1 VIADVNHPTILEPG
15 VPHPAVGPATER
27 WNNSAVTENS
37 SPPIAPHRVVVI
49 GGGPGGYDA
58 ALAAAQLG
66 ATTVLI
72 ERAGVGGSAVLTDVV
87 PSKTLIATAD
97 AAVAVGESAELGV
110 EFVDADSGA
119 HVTPA
124 MSVNLEVVNRRLLAL
139 AQSTSRDM
147 KETLE
152 EAGVTV
158 IEAEGRLDG
167 PHRVVARSVGE
178 NSHDID
184 SFDADTVIV
193 AVGARPRTLPTAEPD
208 GVRILTWTQLYN
220 LTEVPEHLI
229 VIGSG
234 VTGAEFASAYRNLGA
249 RVTLV
254 SSRDR
259 VLPGEDGDAAQV
271 LEDVFVRRG
280 MSLRSRARA
289 ESVVATDAGIVV
301 TLADG
306 STIEGSHCL
315 IAVGS
320 IPNTANLG
328 LDSAGVVL
336 ADSGHIRVNKVA
348 RTSMSNIYAV
358 GDCSDALPLA
368 SVASHQGRTAV
379 FHALGEFAKP
389 LDTRLV
395 CSNIFTSPEI
405 ATVGYSE
412 SDVTSGAV
420 NGVVYKLDLDAN
432 PRAKM
437 QGTTDGFIKL
447 IAQPESGILLGGVIV
462 APRASELINLLSFAM
477 EHRHTVDQLARSWNV
492 YPSLAGG
499 IADTAKGM
507 HPLRK

>member
-1 VIADVNHPTILEPG
+1 MEP
-15 VPHPAVGPATER
+15 
-27 WNNSAVTENS
+27 VTDS
-37 SPPIAPHRVVVI
+37 TTTPHRVVVI

-66 ATTVLI
+66 AQTVLI

-97 AAVAVGESAELGV
+97 AAVAVDESSDLGV
-110 EFVDADSGA
+110 RFYADGEATVAQKPTVRVDLGI
-119 HVTPA
+119 
-124 MSVNLEVVNRRLLAL
+124 VNDRLLRL
-139 AQSTSRDM
+139 AKETSVDM
-147 KETLE
+147 KATLE
-152 EAGVTV
+152 SAGVTV
-158 IEAEGRLDG
+158 IDGEGRLDG
-167 PHRVVARSVGE
+167 PHRVIVREAGG
-178 NSHDID
+178 NGKDID

-208 GVRILTWTQLYN
+208 GKRILTWTQLYN
-220 LTEVPEHLI
+220 LTDVPEHII

-234 VTGAEFASAYRNLGA
+234 VTGAEFASAYTNLGSK
-249 RVTLV
+249 VTLV

-271 LEDVFVRRG
+271 LQDVFERRG
-280 MSLRSRARA
+280 MTLKSKARA
-289 ESVVATDAGIVV
+289 ESVVATDRGVVV
-301 TLADG
+301 TLGDG
-306 STIEGSHCL
+306 KTVQGSHCL

-320 IPNTANLG
+320 IPNTAGIG
-328 LDSAGVVL
+328 LETAGVQMS
-336 ADSGHIRVNKVA
+336 DSGHIVVNKVA
-348 RTSMSNIYAV
+348 RTSISNIYAV
-358 GDCSDALPLA
+358 GDCSDAPPLA

-379 FHALGEFAKP
+379 FHTLGDFAKP

-405 ATVGYSE
+405 ATVGYTE
-412 SDVTSGAV
+412 NDVTSGAV
-420 NGVVYKLDLDAN
+420 NGIVYKLDLDAN

-447 IAQPESGILLGGVIV
+447 IAQPESGILIGGVIV

-477 EHRHTVDQLARSWNV
+477 EHRHTVDQLARSWSV

-507 HPLRK
+507 HLLKKK

>member
-1 VIADVNHPTILEPG
+1 MET
-15 VPHPAVGPATER
+15 
-27 WNNSAVTENS
+27 VTDPS
-37 SPPIAPHRVVVI
+37 TTIAPHRVVVI

-66 ATTVLI
+66 ARTVLI

-97 AAVAVGESAELGV
+97 AAVAVDESTDLGV
-110 EFVDADSGA
+110 RFYADDDTTVAQKPTVRVDLGI
-119 HVTPA
+119 
-124 MSVNLEVVNRRLLAL
+124 VNERLLRL
-139 AQSTSRDM
+139 AKSTSTDM
-147 KETLE
+147 KATLE
-152 EAGVTV
+152 SAGVTV
-158 IEAEGRLDG
+158 IDGEGRLDG
-167 PHRVVARSVGE
+167 AHRVIARETGA
-178 NSHDID
+178 NGKDID

-208 GVRILTWTQLYN
+208 GKRILTWTQLYN
-220 LTEVPEHLI
+220 LTDVPEHLI

-234 VTGAEFASAYRNLGA
+234 VTGAEFASAYTNLGA
-249 RVTLV
+249 KVTLV

-271 LEDVFVRRG
+271 LQDVFERRG
-280 MSLRSRARA
+280 MTLRSKARA
-289 ESVVATDAGIVV
+289 ESVVATDTGVVV
-301 TLADG
+301 TLGDG
-306 STIEGSHCL
+306 ETVEGSHCL

-320 IPNTANLG
+320 IPNTANIG
-328 LDSAGVVL
+328 LETAGVQMS
-336 ADSGHIRVNKVA
+336 DSGHILVNKVA
-348 RTSMSNIYAV
+348 RTSISNIYAV
-358 GDCSDALPLA
+358 GDCSDAPPLA

-379 FHALGEFAKP
+379 FHTLGDFAKP

-405 ATVGYSE
+405 ATVGYTE
-412 SDVTSGAV
+412 NDVTSGAV
-420 NGVVYKLDLDAN
+420 NGIVYKLDLDAN

-447 IAQPESGILLGGVIV
+447 IAQPESGILIGGVIV
-462 APRASELINLLSFAM
+462 AQRASELINFLSFAM
-477 EHRHTVDQLARSWNV
+477 EHRHTVDQLARSWSV

-507 HPLRK
+507 HLLKK

>member
-1 VIADVNHPTILEPG
+1 
-15 VPHPAVGPATER
+15 
-27 WNNSAVTENS
+27 VTENS
-37 SPPIAPHRVVVI
+37 SPSSSPHRVVVI

-66 ATTVLI
+66 AKTVLI
-72 ERAGVGGSAVLTDVV
+72 ERSGVGGSAVLTDVV

-97 AAVAVGESAELGV
+97 AAVAVGEASELGV
-110 EFVDADSGA
+110 RFVNPETGA
-119 HVTPA
+119 T
-124 MSVNLEVVNRRLLAL
+124 MSPEISVDLEVVNRRLLAL
-139 AQSTSRDM
+139 ARSTSQDM
-147 KETLE
+147 RETLE
-152 EAGVTV
+152 AAGVTV
-158 IEAEGRLDG
+158 LGAEGRLDG
-167 PHRVVARSVGE
+167 PHRVIARSVGE
-178 NSHDID
+178 NGSDID

-280 MSLRSRARA
+280 MTLRSKARA
-289 ESVVATDAGIVV
+289 ESVVATDSGVVV
-301 TLADG
+301 TLGDG

-328 LDSAGVVL
+328 LDAAGVVL
-336 ADSGHIRVNKVA
+336 TESGHIRVNKVA
-348 RTSMSNIYAV
+348 RTSISNIYAV

-412 SDVTSGAV
+412 SDVNSGEV
-420 NGVVYKLDLDAN
+420 NGIVYKLDLDAN

>member
-1 VIADVNHPTILEPG
+1 MEP
-15 VPHPAVGPATER
+15 
-27 WNNSAVTENS
+27 VTDS
-37 SPPIAPHRVVVI
+37 TTTPHRVVVI

-66 ATTVLI
+66 AQTVLI

-97 AAVAVGESAELGV
+97 AAVAVDESSDLGV
-110 EFVDADSGA
+110 RFYADGETTVAQKPTVRVDLGI
-119 HVTPA
+119 
-124 MSVNLEVVNRRLLAL
+124 VNDRLLRL
-139 AQSTSRDM
+139 AKETSVDM
-147 KETLE
+147 KATLE
-152 EAGVTV
+152 SAGVTV
-158 IEAEGRLDG
+158 IDGEGRLDG
-167 PHRVVARSVGE
+167 PHRVIAREAGG
-178 NSHDID
+178 NGKDID

-208 GVRILTWTQLYN
+208 GKRILTWTQLYN
-220 LTEVPEHLI
+220 LTDVPEHLI

-234 VTGAEFASAYRNLGA
+234 VTGAEFASAYTNLGSK
-249 RVTLV
+249 VTLV

-271 LEDVFVRRG
+271 LQDVFERRG
-280 MSLRSRARA
+280 MTLKSKARA
-289 ESVVATDAGIVV
+289 ESVVATDRGVVV
-301 TLADG
+301 TLGDG
-306 STIEGSHCL
+306 KTVQGSHCL

-320 IPNTANLG
+320 IPNTAGIG
-328 LDSAGVVL
+328 LETAGVQMS
-336 ADSGHIRVNKVA
+336 DSGHIVVNKVA
-348 RTSMSNIYAV
+348 RTSISNIYAV
-358 GDCSDALPLA
+358 GDCSDAPPLA

-379 FHALGEFAKP
+379 FHTLGDFAKP

-405 ATVGYSE
+405 ATVGYTE
-412 SDVTSGAV
+412 NDVTSGAV
-420 NGVVYKLDLDAN
+420 NGIVYKLDLDAN

-447 IAQPESGILLGGVIV
+447 IAQPESGILIGGVIV

-477 EHRHTVDQLARSWNV
+477 EHRHTVDQLARSWSV

-507 HPLRK
+507 HLLKKK

>member
-1 VIADVNHPTILEPG
+1 MEF
-15 VPHPAVGPATER
+15 
-27 WNNSAVTENS
+27 VTENS
-37 SPPIAPHRVVVI
+37 SAPLAPHRVVVI

-66 ATTVLI
+66 AKTVLI

-97 AAVAVGESAELGV
+97 AAVAVGEAGDLGV
-110 EFVDADSGA
+110 QFVDTVSGE
-119 HVTPA
+119 VEKPA
-124 MSVNLEVVNRRLLAL
+124 ITVNLGVVNTRLLAL
-139 AQSTSRDM
+139 AKSTSHDM
-147 KETLE
+147 RATLE
-152 EAGVTV
+152 QAGVTV
-158 IEAEGRLDG
+158 LEAEGRLDG
-167 PHRVVARSVGE
+167 PHRVIAREVGE
-178 NSHDID
+178 NGKDID
-184 SFDADTVIV
+184 SFDADTVII
-193 AVGARPRTLPTAEPD
+193 AVGARPRTLTTAEPD

-220 LTEVPEHLI
+220 LTEVPEHLV

-234 VTGAEFASAYRNLGA
+234 VTGAEFASAYTNLGA
-249 RVTLV
+249 KVTLV

-259 VLPGEDGDAAQV
+259 VLPGEDGDAAKV
-271 LEDVFVRRG
+271 LEDVFERRG
-280 MSLRSRARA
+280 MTLKSKARA
-289 ESVVATDAGIVV
+289 ESVVATDTGIVV
-301 TLADG
+301 TLGDG
-306 STIEGSHCL
+306 STVEGSHCL

-320 IPNTANLG
+320 IPNTAGLG
-328 LDSAGVVL
+328 LDAAGVAL
-336 ADSGHIRVNKVA
+336 TESGHIRVNKVA

-358 GDCSDALPLA
+358 GDCSDAPPLA

-379 FHALGEFAKP
+379 FHTLGDFAKP

-405 ATVGYSE
+405 ATVGYTE
-412 SDVTSGAV
+412 NDVTSGAV
-420 NGVVYKLDLDAN
+420 NGIVYKLDLSAN

-477 EHRHTVDQLARSWNV
+477 EHRHTVDQLARSWSV

-499 IADTAKGM
+499 ISDTAKAM
-507 HPLRK
+507 HLLKK

>member
-1 VIADVNHPTILEPG
+1 MEF
-15 VPHPAVGPATER
+15 
-27 WNNSAVTENS
+27 VTENRS
-37 SPPIAPHRVVVI
+37 SASAPHRVVVI

-66 ATTVLI
+66 AKTVLI

-97 AAVAVGESAELGV
+97 AAVAVGEAGELGV
-110 EFVDADSGA
+110 QFVDTVSGEFEK
-119 HVTPA
+119 PA
-124 MSVNLEVVNRRLLAL
+124 ISVNLGVVNTRLLAL
-139 AQSTSRDM
+139 AKSTSRDM
-147 KETLE
+147 KATLE
-152 EAGVTV
+152 SAGVTV
-158 IEAEGRLDG
+158 LEAEGRLDG
-167 PHRVVARSVGE
+167 PHRVIAREAGA
-178 NSHDID
+178 NGKDID
-184 SFDADTVIV
+184 SFDADTVII

-208 GVRILTWTQLYN
+208 GERILTWTQLYN
-220 LTEVPEHLI
+220 LTEVPEHLV

-234 VTGAEFASAYRNLGA
+234 VTGAEFASAYTNLGA
-249 RVTLV
+249 KVTLV

-259 VLPGEDGDAAQV
+259 VLPGEDGDAAKV
-271 LEDVFVRRG
+271 LEDVFERRG
-280 MSLRSRARA
+280 MTLKSKARA
-289 ESVVATDAGIVV
+289 ESVVATDVGIIV
-301 TLADG
+301 TLGDG
-306 STIEGSHCL
+306 STINGSHCL

-320 IPNTANLG
+320 IPNTANIG
-328 LDSAGVVL
+328 LNTAGVQMSE
-336 ADSGHIRVNKVA
+336 SGHILVNKVA

-358 GDCSDALPLA
+358 GDCSDAPPLA

-379 FHALGEFAKP
+379 FHTLGEFAKP

-405 ATVGYSE
+405 ATVGYTE
-412 SDVTSGAV
+412 NDVTSGLV
-420 NGVVYKLDLDAN
+420 NGIVHKLDLSAN

-477 EHRHTVDQLARSWNV
+477 EHRHTVDQLARSWTV

-499 IADTAKGM
+499 IADTAKAM
-507 HPLRK
+507 HVLKK

>member
-1 VIADVNHPTILEPG
+1 MEF
-15 VPHPAVGPATER
+15 
-27 WNNSAVTENS
+27 VTENRS
-37 SPPIAPHRVVVI
+37 SASAPHRVVVI

-66 ATTVLI
+66 AKTVLI

-97 AAVAVGESAELGV
+97 AAVAVGEAGELGV
-110 EFVDADSGA
+110 QFVDTVSGEFEK
-119 HVTPA
+119 PA
-124 MSVNLEVVNRRLLAL
+124 ISVNLGVVNTRLLAL
-139 AQSTSRDM
+139 AKSTSRDM
-147 KETLE
+147 KATLE
-152 EAGVTV
+152 QAGVTV
-158 IEAEGRLDG
+158 LEAEGRLDG
-167 PHRVVARSVGE
+167 PHRVIAREAGD
-178 NSHDID
+178 NGKDID
-184 SFDADTVIV
+184 SFDADTVII

-208 GVRILTWTQLYN
+208 GERILTWTQLYN
-220 LTEVPEHLI
+220 LTEVPEHLV

-234 VTGAEFASAYRNLGA
+234 VTGAEFASAYTNLGA
-249 RVTLV
+249 KVTLV

-259 VLPGEDGDAAQV
+259 VLPGEDGDAAKV
-271 LEDVFVRRG
+271 LEDVFERRG
-280 MSLRSRARA
+280 MTLKSKARA
-289 ESVVATDAGIVV
+289 ESVVSTDDGIIV
-301 TLADG
+301 TLGDG

-320 IPNTANLG
+320 IPNTANIG
-328 LDSAGVVL
+328 LDTAGVQMSE
-336 ADSGHIRVNKVA
+336 SGHILVNKVA

-358 GDCSDALPLA
+358 GDCSDAPPLA

-379 FHALGEFAKP
+379 FHTLGEFAKP

-405 ATVGYSE
+405 ATVGYTE
-412 SDVTSGAV
+412 NDVTSGLV
-420 NGVVYKLDLDAN
+420 NGIVHKLDLSAN

-477 EHRHTVDQLARSWNV
+477 EHRHTVDQLARSWTV

-499 IADTAKGM
+499 IADTAKAM
-507 HPLRK
+507 HVLKK